1 MAKKILVLDDEEH
14 ITSLVKA
21 YLEKE
26 GFIVNCALNG
36 VEGLSLAKR
45 EEFDL
50 VILDIMMPEM
60 DGYSFLR
67 EFRKE
72 SSAPVIFLTA
82 KVDED
87 EKVVGLELGAD
98 DYITKPFYPRE
109 LMARVRAVLRRNF
122 QQNIHETIFQAA
134 DITLDIESHT
144 VLVRDHFIDLTPSE
158 FAILATLLSA
168 PGKVFTRMDLLD
180 ALQGV
185 RYEGYER
192 TIDLHIKNLRAK
204 LKKNSQY
211 PQYIETIYGV
221 GYRFTRSSVP

>member
-14 ITSLVKA
+14 ITNLVKA
-21 YLEKE
+21 YLDRE
-26 GFIVNCALNG
+26 GFTVFQANNG
-36 VEGLSLAKR
+36 LDGLQLAQK
-45 EEFDL
+45 ENPDL

-67 EFRKE
+67 EFRKG

-87 EKVVGLELGAD
+87 ERVVGLELGAD

-109 LMARVRAVLRRNF
+109 LMARVRAVLRRN
-122 QQNIHETIFQAA
+122 QQKGGAETVFQAA
-134 DITLDIESHT
+134 DVTLDTESHT
-144 VLVRDHFIDLTPSE
+144 VLVRDHFVDLTPSE
-158 FAILATLLSA
+158 FNILATLMSA
-168 PGKVFTRMDLLD
+168 PGKVFTRLDLLD
-180 ALQGV
+180 ALQGI

-204 LKKNSQY
+204 LRKTIQD
-211 PQYIETIYGV
+211 QAYIETIYGI
-221 GYRFTRSSVP
+221 GYRFARSAIE

>member
-26 GFIVNCALNG
+26 GFTVDCALNG
-36 VEGLSLAKR
+36 VEGLSLTKR

-109 LMARVRAVLRRNF
+109 LMARVRAVLRRSS
-122 QQNIHETIFQAA
+122 QQTVHEMVLQAA

-144 VLVRDHFIDLTPSE
+144 VFVRDHFVDLTPSE

-204 LKKNSQY
+204 LKKNTQY
-211 PQYIETIYGV
+211 PQYIQTIYGV
-221 GYRFTRSSVP
+221 GYRFTRSSIP

>member
-36 VEGLSLAKR
+36 KEGLSLAKR

-109 LMARVRAVLRRNF
+109 LMARVRAVLRRNS
-122 QQNIHETIFQAA
+122 QQNVHETIFQAA

-144 VLVRDHFIDLTPSE
+144 VLVRDHFVDLTPSE

-204 LKKNSQY
+204 LKKNTQY

>member
-1 MAKKILVLDDEEH
+1 MAKKVLVLDDEEH

-26 GFIVNCALNG
+26 GFTVYLASNG
-36 VEGLSLAKR
+36 KDGLRLAKS
-45 EEFDL
+45 EEPDL

-72 SSAPVIFLTA
+72 TSTPVIFLTA

-87 EKVVGLELGAD
+87 ERVVGLELGAD

-109 LMARVRAVLRRNF
+109 LMARVRAVLRRHPKTENA
-122 QQNIHETIFQAA
+122 ETIFQAA
-134 DITLDIESHT
+134 DITLDTESHT
-144 VLVRDHFIDLTPSE
+144 VLVKDHFVDLTPSE
-158 FAILATLLSA
+158 FAILTTLLSV

-204 LKKNSQY
+204 LKTNIPNQ
-211 PQYIETIYGV
+211 QYIETIYGV
-221 GYRFTRSSVP
+221 GYRFTRSSIQ